1 MTDPAGEKRTDPRAA
16 IELNVAY
23 KKVNAFFSDYTRNI
37 SQGGTFIGTPS
48 PLPIGTVFLFQM
60 KVPYMADALRLT
72 GVVRWIVEQADAGKD
87 PDRPDPGMGIEFQY
101 ANDDERKAVH
111 GLVEDLMREQLG
123 EMAYQNIIE
132 GDD

>member
-37 SQGGTFIGTPS
+37 SSGGTFIQTPS
-48 PLPIGTVFLFQM
+48 PLPVGTLLLFQM
-60 KVPYMADALRLT
+60 NIPFVAEPLRLT
-72 GVVRWIVEQADAGKD
+72 GAVRWIVLEADAGKD
-87 PDRPDPGMGIEFQY
+87 PDRPTPGMGIEFQY
-101 ANDDERKAVH
+101 ASDDERNAVH
-111 GLVEDLMREQLG
+111 GLVHDLMKEQLG
-123 EMAYQNIIE
+123 ELAYQNIIE